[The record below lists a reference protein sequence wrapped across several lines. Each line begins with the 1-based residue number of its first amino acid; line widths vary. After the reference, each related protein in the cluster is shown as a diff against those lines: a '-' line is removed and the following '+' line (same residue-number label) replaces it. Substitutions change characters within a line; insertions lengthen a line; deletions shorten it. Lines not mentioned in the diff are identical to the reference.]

1 MGSLA
6 SFIVFITVAV
16 GFNLTKG
23 LYEEGEQNLK
33 KKSANKEF
41 QDAIY
46 HCLKN
51 YSNFEGKT
59 NRSNFWYFFIFT
71 LVGSLFYQ
79 TVDWYTNL
87 TEYFTTGKVWT
98 KENSI
103 LFDYIKN
110 NLSWSDVWIL
120 PTIFDLIMIIP
131 GLAVGARRLHD
142 VGKSGWWQLL
152 MITIIGFI
160 PLIYWWASPA
170 TNNLSK
176 SSSAKN
182 SKNKISDDLRELKKL
197 YDDKVISKSEFTKA
211 KKKLLDK

>member
-1 MGSLA
+1 M
-6 SFIVFITVAV
+6 
-16 GFNLTKG
+16 
-23 LYEEGEQNLK
+23 
-33 KKSANKEF
+33 
-41 QDAIY
+41 
-46 HCLKN
+46 
-51 YSNFEGKT
+51 
-59 NRSNFWYFFIFT
+59 
-71 LVGSLFYQ
+71 GSLFYQ

-103 LFDYIKN
+103 LFDYITN
-110 NLSWSDVWIL
+110 NLSWWDVWIL

-131 GLAVGARRLHD
+131 ALAVGARRLHD

>member
-1 MGSLA
+1 M
-6 SFIVFITVAV
+6 
-16 GFNLTKG
+16 
-23 LYEEGEQNLK
+23 
-33 KKSANKEF
+33 
-41 QDAIY
+41 
-46 HCLKN
+46 
-51 YSNFEGKT
+51 
-59 NRSNFWYFFIFT
+59 
-71 LVGSLFYQ
+71 GSLFYQ

-103 LFDYIKN
+103 LFDYITN
-110 NLSWSDVWIL
+110 NLSWWDVWIL

>member
-1 MGSLA
+1 M
-6 SFIVFITVAV
+6 
-16 GFNLTKG
+16 
-23 LYEEGEQNLK
+23 
-33 KKSANKEF
+33 
-41 QDAIY
+41 
-46 HCLKN
+46 
-51 YSNFEGKT
+51 
-59 NRSNFWYFFIFT
+59 
-71 LVGSLFYQ
+71 GSLFYQ

-176 SSSAKN
+176 SSSAKY